1 MAIRLNGSVDV
12 LRLGDVTLHS
22 YASPEDG
29 EFVRS
34 QIVEMPNSV
43 VVIDVQ
49 YLRRYAQEVRA
60 YVDALA
66 KPIERVIISHMH
78 PDHWFG
84 IEAFADAPLYALPE
98 VIAEL
103 EMLGNW
109 WISIKK
115 PEFGDQIL
123 DSAIIPTH
131 ALAEGLT
138 DIDGVQF
145 HFTRVAGAE
154 ATHIVVTEL
163 PQYRLLLPQDLVY
176 NQIYLFVGELHGPER
191 RIRCFDGWIS
201 ALEALRQRNVDTVVP
216 GHGAPTTP
224 AIFDTLIAYLNEVH
238 ALLDGATSGE
248 DFKQQVMARYPDH
261 RLPLMLDFSV
271 MTLFAPAQE
280 A

>member
-22 YASPEDG
+22 YMSPEDG

-34 QIVEMPNSV
+34 QIVETPNSI

-49 YLRRYAQEVRA
+49 YLRRYAQEVRS
-60 YVDALA
+60 YVDSLA

-123 DSAIIPTH
+123 DSAIIPAR

-138 DIDGVQF
+138 VIDGVQF

-154 ATHIVVTEL
+154 ATNLVVTEL
-163 PQYRLLLPQDLVY
+163 PQYKILLPQDLVY
-176 NQIYLFVGELHGPER
+176 NQIYLFVGELHGPDR
-191 RIRCFDGWIS
+191 RVRCFEGWIG
-201 ALEALRQRNVDTVVP
+201 ALEALRQRDIDTVVP

-224 AIFDTLIAYLNEVH
+224 AIFDTLIAYLNEVQK
-238 ALLDGATSGE
+238 LLDRATSGK
-248 DFKQQVMARYPDH
+248 DFKLQVMAQYPDY